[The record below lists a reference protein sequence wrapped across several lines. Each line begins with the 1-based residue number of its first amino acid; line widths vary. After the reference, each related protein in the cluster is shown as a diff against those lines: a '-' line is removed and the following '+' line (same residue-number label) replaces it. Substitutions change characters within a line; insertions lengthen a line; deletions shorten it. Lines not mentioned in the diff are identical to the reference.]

1 MKLRTRL
8 ILAFLLLSVV
18 PLGAVTVYSYVNNVR
33 TLEEAAAREAD
44 LLASELSARMQF
56 ITAELSSRVGQLM
69 DMPAQAVPVQNA
81 QPPLLVQLAST
92 YTTPKAVA
100 TLLRDEFTFKRDE
113 ELFGETDHW
122 QSPEEFL
129 KRKAGDCEDYALL
142 AQAILRLNGIEAYVV
157 SLFGREGYAHTVC
170 VFKDERGRYNLID
183 VDKIRYPK
191 TTSLEALASWLY
203 PAWTSGG
210 VVEQAGLRGRMIQ
223 RITNPHPVSPLAFA
237 DPWSGPTAN
246 F

>member
-1 MKLRTRL
+1 MRTWWTALAVGTWVLGMPLSTVAEEALTHPLRTNL
-8 ILAFLLLSVV
+8 PPS
-18 PLGAVTVYSYVNNVR
+18 LG
-33 TLEEAAAREAD
+33 
-44 LLASELSARMQF
+44 
-56 ITAELSSRVGQLM
+56 
-69 DMPAQAVPVQNA
+69 MPAVKLPT
-81 QPPLLVQLAST
+81 PSLLDQLAST
-92 YTTPKAVA
+92 YTTPNAVA